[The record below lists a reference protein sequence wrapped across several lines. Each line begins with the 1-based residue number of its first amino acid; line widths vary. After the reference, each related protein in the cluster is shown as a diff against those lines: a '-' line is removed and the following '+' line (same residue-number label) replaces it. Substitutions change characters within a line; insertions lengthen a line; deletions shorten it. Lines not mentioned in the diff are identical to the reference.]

1 LPEALAR
8 SRNDSIL
15 VGAASRGAQSPGRRL
30 ARGVLRRLLTRPAT
44 TIAGAAFAAVLAGI
58 LVNALALQRERL
70 HLPSLPAARAP
81 VAEAPRAAA
90 LPPPAPAA
98 ADVSTQPVTPP
109 ARPAD
114 LGAAADVAPPS
125 PPPAAAHDSI
135 HDFLK
140 GDASHDPDARRL
152 TLAAQNAL
160 IKLGYSVKA
169 DGLAGASTQ
178 QSIRDFAHAHGIAST
193 EITPRLVRQLTAAA
207 ASR

>member
-15 VGAASRGAQSPGRRL
+15 VGAASREARPSGRRL

-44 TIAGAAFAAVLAGI
+44 TIAGAAFAAVLVGI
-58 LVNALALQRERL
+58 LVNALALQRERI

-81 VAEAPRAAA
+81 VAEAPRAAPA
-90 LPPPAPAA
+90 PAPAA
-98 ADVSTQPVTPP
+98 DASAQPVTPP

-114 LGAAADVAPPS
+114 LGAAADIA
-125 PPPAAAHDSI
+125 PPPAPPAARGDAI

-140 GDASHDPDARRL
+140 GDAHDPDARRL

-169 DGLAGASTQ
+169 DGVAGASTQ
-178 QSIRDFAHAHGIAST
+178 QSIRDFARAHGIAST
-193 EITPRLVRQLTAAA
+193 EITPKLVRQLTAAA